1 MVLPNYLMND
11 LLQMSLDDLKDLEE
25 QVWADYIRIK
35 KAKEVIEL
43 SEKDKIALQNSM
55 DSEE

>member
-1 MVLPNYLMND
+1 MVLPKYLMND
-11 LLQMSLDDLKDLEE
+11 LLQMSLDELKDLEE

>member
-1 MVLPNYLMND
+1 MPKYLMND
-11 LLQMSLDDLKDLEE
+11 LLQMSLDELKDLEE

>member
-1 MVLPNYLMND
+1 MLPNYLMND